1 MRSYRHSLAFSI
13 AFFLL
18 SSLFWPGRLIG
29 QNISTEEVPA
39 VVKTA
44 FAKYYPNITKVKWNR
59 EDQVFEAKYF
69 EGSQRHDAEFNAQG
83 QLIARERVV
92 TESDL
97 PKAVL
102 DAYRKDFPEHD
113 LTEIEE
119 ITDALTG
126 NISYELDITR
136 GKRKFEAIYSPTGN
150 LIRQY
155 GDD

>member
-1 MRSYRHSLAFSI
+1 M
-13 AFFLL
+13 
-18 SSLFWPGRLIG
+18 
-29 QNISTEEVPA
+29 PA
-39 VVKTA
+39 AVKTA
-44 FAKYYPNITKVKWNR
+44 FAKYYPNVNKVKWNR

-69 EGSQRHDAEFNAQG
+69 EGSQRHDAEFDAQG
-83 QLIARERVV
+83 HLLARERVIA
-92 TESDL
+92 EIDL

-113 LTEIEE
+113 LSEIEE
-119 ITDALTG
+119 ITDARTG